1 MKIALSGASGLIGSY
16 LLDQLLNADTV
27 DQIHILVRKKLDKE
41 HPKLI
46 QHIADYENLGQ
57 LQIDEKIDVA
67 FCALGTTLRKAGSKD
82 VQTRIDRDYV
92 IAFANWSKSNGA
104 ERIGIVS
111 SLGATANTSNFYL
124 RVKGE
129 MEQAVINLQLY
140 YTVFVRPS
148 LLLGPRTE
156 RRFGEMIGKAIMTAL
171 NPLFFGKAKRYRAV
185 HAQDVAATLIRETL
199 GTSEKIRFVESE
211 EITGK
216 PSR

>member
-16 LLDQLLNADTV
+16 LLEQLLNAETV
-27 DQIHILVRKKLDKE
+27 DQVHILVRKKLDKE

-46 QHIADYENLGQ
+46 QHIADYENLDQ
-57 LQIDEKIDVA
+57 LRIAEKIDVS

-111 SLGATANTSNFYL
+111 SVGATANTTNFYL
-124 RVKGE
+124 RLKGE
-129 MEQAVINLQLY
+129 MEQAVINLQLEHS
-140 YTVFVRPS
+140 VFVRPS

-156 RRFGEMIGKAIMTAL
+156 RRFGEMIGKTIMTVL
-171 NPLFFGKAKRYRAV
+171 NPLFVGKAKRYRAV
-185 HAQDVAATLIRETL
+185 HARDVAATLIRETL
-199 GTSEKIRFVESE
+199 HTSEKIRIVESE
-211 EITGK
+211 EISGK
-216 PSR
+216 PLH

>member
-16 LLDQLLNADTV
+16 LLDQLLNAETV
-27 DQIHILVRKKLDKE
+27 DQVHILVRKKLDKE

-46 QHIADYENLGQ
+46 QHIAVYENLEQ

-124 RVKGE
+124 RLKGE
-129 MEQAVINLQLY
+129 MEQAVINLQLDH
-140 YTVFVRPS
+140 TVFVRPS

-156 RRFGEMIGKAIMTAL
+156 RRFGEMIGKAIMTVF

-185 HAQDVAATLIRETL
+185 PAQDVAATLIRETL

-216 PSR
+216 PSH

>member
-46 QHIADYENLGQ
+46 QHIAVYENLEQ
-57 LQIDEKIDVA
+57 LRIDEKIDVA

-111 SLGATANTSNFYL
+111 SLGATANNSNFYL
-124 RVKGE
+124 RLKGE
-129 MEQAVINLQLY
+129 MEQAMINLQLDH
-140 YTVFVRPS
+140 TVFVRPS

-156 RRFGEMIGKAIMTAL
+156 RRFGEMIGKAIMMVL

-199 GTSEKIRFVESE
+199 STSEKIRFVESE

>member
-1 MKIALSGASGLIGSY
+1 M
-16 LLDQLLNADTV
+16 
-27 DQIHILVRKKLDKE
+27 
-41 HPKLI
+41 I
-46 QHIADYENLGQ
+46 QHIAVYENLEQ
-57 LQIDEKIDVA
+57 LRIDEKIDVA

-92 IAFANWSKSNGA
+92 IAFANWSKSNGV

-124 RVKGE
+124 RLKGE
-129 MEQAVINLQLY
+129 MEQAVINLQLDH
-140 YTVFVRPS
+140 TVFVRPS

-156 RRFGEMIGKAIMTAL
+156 RRFGEMIGKAIMMVL

-199 GTSEKIRFVESE
+199 STSEKIRFVESE

>member
-46 QHIADYENLGQ
+46 QHIADYENLDQ
-57 LQIDEKIDVA
+57 LQVGEKIDVA

-111 SLGATANTSNFYL
+111 SLGATAKTSNFYL
-124 RVKGE
+124 RLKGE
-129 MEQAVINLQLY
+129 MEQAVINLQLDH
-140 YTVFVRPS
+140 TVFVRPS

-156 RRFGEMIGKAIMTAL
+156 RRFGEMIGKAIMTVL

-185 HAQDVAATLIRETL
+185 HAQNVAATLIRETM
-199 GTSEKIRFVESE
+199 GTSEKIRIIESE

>member
-27 DQIHILVRKKLDKE
+27 DQVHILVRKKLDKE
-41 HPKLI
+41 HPKMI
-46 QHIADYENLGQ
+46 QHITDYQNLEQ
-57 LQIDEKIDVA
+57 LQISEKIDIA

-124 RVKGE
+124 RLKGE
-129 MEQAVINLQLY
+129 MEQAVINLQLDH
-140 YTVFVRPS
+140 TVFVRPS
-148 LLLGPRTE
+148 LLLGPRKE
-156 RRFGEMIGKAIMTAL
+156 RRFGEMIGKAIMTVL

-216 PSR
+216 PSH

>member
-46 QHIADYENLGQ
+46 QHIAVYENLEQ
-57 LQIDEKIDVA
+57 LRIDEKIDVA

-111 SLGATANTSNFYL
+111 SLGATAKTSNFYL
-124 RVKGE
+124 RLKGE
-129 MEQAVINLQLY
+129 MEQAVINLQLDH
-140 YTVFVRPS
+140 TVFVRPS

-156 RRFGEMIGKAIMTAL
+156 RRFGEMIGKAIMMVL

-199 GTSEKIRFVESE
+199 STSEKIRFVESE

>member
-16 LLDQLLNADTV
+16 LLDQLLNAETV
-27 DQIHILVRKKLDKE
+27 DQVHILVRKKLDKE

-46 QHIADYENLGQ
+46 QHIADYENLDQ
-57 LQIDEKIDVA
+57 LRIAEKIDVA

-124 RVKGE
+124 RLKGE
-129 MEQAVINLQLY
+129 MEQAVINLQLDH
-140 YTVFVRPS
+140 TVFVRPS

-156 RRFGEMIGKAIMTAL
+156 RRFGEMIGKAIMTVL

-185 HAQDVAATLIRETL
+185 PAQDVAATLIRETL

-216 PSR
+216 PSH

>member
-16 LLDQLLNADTV
+16 LLDQLLNAETV

-46 QHIADYENLGQ
+46 QHIADYENLEQ
-57 LQIDEKIDVA
+57 LQVGEKIDVA

-104 ERIGIVS
+104 DRIGIVS

-124 RVKGE
+124 RLKGE
-129 MEQAVINLQLY
+129 MEQAVINLQLDH
-140 YTVFVRPS
+140 TVFVRPS

-156 RRFGEMIGKAIMTAL
+156 RRFGEMIGKAIMTVL

-185 HAQDVAATLIRETL
+185 HAQDVAATLIRETMS
-199 GTSEKIRFVESE
+199 TSEKIRFVESE

>member
-27 DQIHILVRKKLDKE
+27 DQVHILVRKKLDKE

-46 QHIADYENLGQ
+46 QHVADFENLDQ
-57 LQIDEKIDVA
+57 LQVGEKIDVA

-124 RVKGE
+124 RLKGE
-129 MEQAVINLQLY
+129 MEQAVINLQVDH
-140 YTVFVRPS
+140 TVFVRPS

-156 RRFGEMIGKAIMTAL
+156 RRLGEMIGKAIMTVL

-185 HAQDVAATLIRETL
+185 HAQDVASMLIRETIS
-199 GTSEKIRFVESE
+199 TSEKIRFVESE

>member
-16 LLDQLLNADTV
+16 LLDQLLNAETA
-27 DQIHILVRKKLDKE
+27 DQVHILVRKKLDKE

-46 QHIADYENLGQ
+46 QHIAVYENLEQ
-57 LQIDEKIDVA
+57 LRIDEKIDVA

-124 RVKGE
+124 RLKGE
-129 MEQAVINLQLY
+129 MEQAVINLQLDH
-140 YTVFVRPS
+140 TVFVRPS

-156 RRFGEMIGKAIMTAL
+156 RRFGEMIGKAIMTVL

-199 GTSEKIRFVESE
+199 STSEKMRFVESE

>member
-16 LLDQLLNADTV
+16 LLDQLLNAETA
-27 DQIHILVRKKLDKE
+27 DQVHILVRKKLDKK

-57 LQIDEKIDVA
+57 LKIDEKIDVA

-92 IAFANWSKSNGA
+92 IAFANWSNSNGA

-124 RVKGE
+124 RLKGE
-129 MEQAVINLQLY
+129 MEQAVINLQLDH
-140 YTVFVRPS
+140 TVFVRPS

-156 RRFGEMIGKAIMTAL
+156 RRFGEMIGKAIMTVL

-185 HAQDVAATLIRETL
+185 HAKDVAATLIRESL
-199 GTSEKIRFVESE
+199 STSEKIRFVESE

>member
-16 LLDQLLNADTV
+16 LLDQLLNAETV
-27 DQIHILVRKKLDKE
+27 DQVHILVRKKLDKE

-46 QHIADYENLGQ
+46 QHIAVYENLEQ

-124 RVKGE
+124 RLKVE
-129 MEQAVINLQLY
+129 MEQAVINLQLDH
-140 YTVFVRPS
+140 TVFVRPS

-156 RRFGEMIGKAIMTAL
+156 RRFGEMIGKAIMTVL

-185 HAQDVAATLIRETL
+185 HAKDVAATLIRESL
-199 GTSEKIRFVESE
+199 STSEKIRFVESE